1 MTFYNKI
8 KWVLGILVVFLLI
21 LATNLIDRNSFL
33 RVRNSVVSIYEDRL
47 VAKGLLFDMSSLVH
61 EKEVAVAA
69 SDSVFFL
76 KRNARI
82 NTDMEELALRLETT
96 KLTTEEKGVLKEL
109 KNSLTTLET
118 TETAFI
124 QSDFVQSAALM
135 NQLAAVKKKL
145 RTLSKIQ
152 LQEGKRQ
159 VAISQ
164 QAVDLVELFTHLEI
178 YMLIAMAILIQVIVI
193 YRPKEE

>member
-118 TETAFI
+118 IETAFI